1 MTDVTGVGIRN
12 PIPQKEKRIATPVC
26 ALVRND
32 MVGATLAVARNRTLI
47 DGRGALTPP
56 WGECEKLPLAKPH
69 ILWYH
74 KPVQRKLI

>member
-32 MVGATLAVARNRTLI
+32 IVGATLAVARNRPLI
-47 DGRGALTPP
+47 DGRP
-56 WGECEKLPLAKPH
+56 LPLPLGEVAERSEDGEDK
-69 ILWYH
+69 
-74 KPVQRKLI
+74 R